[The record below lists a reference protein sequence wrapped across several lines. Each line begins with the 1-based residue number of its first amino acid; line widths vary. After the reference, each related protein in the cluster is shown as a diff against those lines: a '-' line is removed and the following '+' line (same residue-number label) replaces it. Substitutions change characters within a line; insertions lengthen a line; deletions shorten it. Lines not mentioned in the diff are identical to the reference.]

1 MKYFKLLAIA
11 FLLFTGHEAM
21 AQYGYGYDPYYN
33 SGYRPGVDRRID
45 TQRRAPDTHKKKDE
59 KPKDLSEVMSEY
71 LAKELKLDDFQKA
84 AVKVIYDDH
93 KDQILELSNNESDT
107 RQVLK
112 DKFNA
117 ISEEI
122 DKKILPLLSE
132 DQKKSYQKI
141 IDDRNKQK

>member
-1 MKYFKLLAIA
+1 MKYFKFLAFA

-45 TQRRAPDTHKKKDE
+45 TQRRAPKTHKKTDD
-59 KPKDLSEVMSEY
+59 KPKDISEIMTEY
-71 LAKELKLDDFQKA
+71 LGKELKLDDFQKA
-84 AVKVIYDDH
+84 AVKVIYDEH
-93 KDQILELSNNESDT
+93 KDDILELSNNDSDT

-112 DKFNA
+112 DKFNK

-122 DKKILPLLSE
+122 DKKIIPLLSD
-132 DQKKSYQKI
+132 DQKKAYQKI
-141 IDDRNKQK
+141 IDERNKQK